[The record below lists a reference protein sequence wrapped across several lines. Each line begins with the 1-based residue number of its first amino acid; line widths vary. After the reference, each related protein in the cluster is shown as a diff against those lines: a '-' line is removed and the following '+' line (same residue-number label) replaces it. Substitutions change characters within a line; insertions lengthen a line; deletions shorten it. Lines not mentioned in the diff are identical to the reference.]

1 MMIMGKAER
10 PGVGRVVPVNCMIAS
25 LRGSSRPDDQSA
37 VVADR
42 LGNTLSYSALE
53 IMPPAT
59 QCGKMISY
67 LFGSYAFR
75 VGNCYSPDLA
85 FFP

>member
-1 MMIMGKAER
+1 
-10 PGVGRVVPVNCMIAS
+10 MIAR
-25 LRGSSRPDDQSA
+25 LRASSRPDDESA

-42 LGNTLSYSALE
+42 LGNTLSHSALE

-67 LFGSYAFR
+67 VLASYAFSL
-75 VGNCYSPDLA
+75 GNCYSPDLA
-85 FFP
+85 FFPLNY